1 MFCGAKRKGW
11 ITDMKK
17 GIERIISNRY
27 IQVAIVCLIMMSFI
41 VFFGYFF
48 LLSVRTAIPADLF
61 SALVNIIVI
70 TTIILNIIV
79 VISMIIM
86 AVKILVYGIEVRHDK
101 TYWEVEVCTQVM
113 ETENNPYWLPVRYNN
128 PILPFVIGLGCY
140 IAVPCFIWIYYLHFE
155 LSGFMQK
162 VLFIL
167 IEYVLIVAIVILI
180 RLVRRFR
187 AFEVKL
193 TERI

>member
-86 AVKILVYGIEVRHDK
+86 AVKILV
-101 TYWEVEVCTQVM
+101 
-113 ETENNPYWLPVRYNN
+113 
-128 PILPFVIGLGCY
+128 
-140 IAVPCFIWIYYLHFE
+140 
-155 LSGFMQK
+155 
-162 VLFIL
+162 
-167 IEYVLIVAIVILI
+167 
-180 RLVRRFR
+180 
-187 AFEVKL
+187 
-193 TERI
+193 